1 MSRLRAIA
9 AITERRLAVLPQ
21 VPTVREQGIAI
32 PIIANARGVLGP
44 PGMPPEAA
52 RYWED
57 FFARL
62 TRTASWKRYV
72 EENQVE
78 DVFLRGDQ
86 LAPFLDEQA
95 GVMGRVLREA
105 GVATR

>member
-1 MSRLRAIA
+1 
-9 AITERRLAVLPQ
+9 
-21 VPTVREQGIAI
+21 
-32 PIIANARGVLGP
+32 
-44 PGMPPEAA
+44 MPPEAA